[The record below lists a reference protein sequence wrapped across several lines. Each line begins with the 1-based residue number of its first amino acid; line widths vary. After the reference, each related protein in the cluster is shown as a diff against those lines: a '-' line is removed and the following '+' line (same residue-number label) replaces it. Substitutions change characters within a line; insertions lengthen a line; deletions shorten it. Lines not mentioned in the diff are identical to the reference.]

1 MSARDAGRRTAPS
14 VVIGSGPG
22 GLTAVQ
28 SFREHDATS
37 PVLMISA
44 DPDPPYA
51 RPPLTKDYLT
61 GESERS
67 ELWLAERRWFTDH
80 DVTLRLGTEV
90 VALDRAARML
100 RLDDGT
106 TQSYER
112 LILATGSRPQQLQVP
127 GGDDPELILVRDL
140 SSGERLRELAATHP
154 RVVVIGSGF
163 IGCEAAASLAVRGA
177 DVVLVTGEDVPHLSR
192 LGPEVGRRL
201 AGWLR
206 AAGVELLTGSAVS
219 MIERSGDGWCLHRED
234 GGSVRAEAVVCGG
247 GARPNTELAERSG
260 LKLDHGG
267 IPTDASLQ
275 TVDEHVLAVGDISY
289 ASNTA
294 AGRRVR
300 VEHWG
305 DAETHG
311 QIAGAV
317 LAGVDRRWD
326 TAPGFWST
334 IGGRTLKYAAWGDGY
349 DEYRVVDD
357 GDAWSVWYG
366 KESVLCGVLAVG
378 DDDAYE
384 RGRQQLEQQTPFA
397 AAS

>member
-1 MSARDAGRRTAPS
+1 MSARDARRTAPL
-14 VVIGSGPG
+14 VVVGSGPG
-22 GLTAVQ
+22 GLAAAQ

-37 PVLMISA
+37 PVLLVSS
-44 DPDPPYA
+44 DRHPPYA

-67 ELWLAERRWFTDH
+67 ELWLTERRWFADH
-80 DVTLRLGTEV
+80 DVSLRLGTEV
-90 VALDRAARML
+90 VAFDRAARLL

-106 TQSYER
+106 TQPYDR
-112 LILATGSRPQQLQVP
+112 LVLATGSRPQPLQVP
-127 GGDDPELILVRDL
+127 GGGDPELILVRDL
-140 SSGERLRELAATHP
+140 SSGERLRELAATP
-154 RVVVIGSGF
+154 RRVVVIGSGF

-192 LGPEVGRRL
+192 LGPDVGRRL

-206 AAGVELLTGSAVS
+206 DAGIELLTGSPVS
-219 MIERSGDGWCLHRED
+219 RIERSRGGWRVYRED
-234 GGSVRAEAVVCGG
+234 GGSVRAEAIVCGG
-247 GARPNTELAERSG
+247 GARPKTELAERSS

-267 IPTDASLQ
+267 VPTDASLR
-275 TVDEHVLAVGDISY
+275 TSDEHVFAVGDISY
-289 ASNTA
+289 ALNKA
-294 AGRRVR
+294 PGRRIR

-317 LAGVDRRWD
+317 LASVDRRWD

-384 RGRQQLEQQTPFA
+384 RGRRQLEQQTPFA
-397 AAS
+397 DAS

>member
-1 MSARDAGRRTAPS
+1 MSTRDAGRRSAPL
-14 VVIGSGPG
+14 VVVGSGPG
-22 GLTAVQ
+22 GLAVAQ

-37 PVLMISA
+37 PVLLVSA
-44 DPDPPYA
+44 DPHPPYA

-67 ELWLAERRWFTDH
+67 ELWLTEEGWFADH
-80 DVTLRLGTEV
+80 DVSLRLGTEV
-90 VALDRAARML
+90 VALDRAARLL

-106 TQSYER
+106 TQPYDR
-112 LILATGSRPQQLQVP
+112 LVLATGSRAQPLPVP

-140 SSGERLRELAATHP
+140 SSGERLRELAATP
-154 RVVVIGSGF
+154 RRVVVIGSGF

-192 LGPEVGRRL
+192 LGPAVGQRL

-206 AAGVELLTGSAVS
+206 DAGVELLTGSPVS
-219 MIERSGDGWCLHRED
+219 MIEPSGDGWRVHREQ
-234 GGSVRAEAVVCGG
+234 GGSVRGEAVVCGG

-260 LKLDHGG
+260 LELDHGG
-267 IPTDASLQ
+267 VPTDASLR
-275 TVDEHVLAVGDISY
+275 TADEHVLAVGDIAY

-294 AGRRVR
+294 AGRRIR

-317 LAGVDRRWD
+317 LAGADRTWD

-349 DEYRVVDD
+349 DYYRVVGD
-357 GDAWSVWYG
+357 GDAWSVLYG
-366 KESVLCGVLAVG
+366 KESALCGVLAVW

-384 RGRQQLEQQTPFA
+384 RTQRQLEQQTPFA
-397 AAS
+397 DAR

>member
-1 MSARDAGRRTAPS
+1 VTATGRRSAPL

-22 GLTAVQ
+22 GLAVAQ

-37 PVLMISA
+37 PMLMISA

-67 ELWLAERRWFTDH
+67 ELWLAEERWFADH
-80 DVTLRLGTEV
+80 AVSVRLGTEV
-90 VALDRAARML
+90 VALDRTARLL

-106 TQSYER
+106 TQPYDR
-112 LILATGSRPQQLQVP
+112 LVLATGSRPQPLPVP
-127 GGDDPELILVRDL
+127 GGDNPELILVRDL
-140 SSGERLRELAATHP
+140 SSGERLRELAATP
-154 RVVVIGSGF
+154 RRVVVIGSGF

-192 LGPEVGRRL
+192 LGADVGKRL

-206 AAGVELLTGSAVS
+206 DAGVELITGSPVS
-219 MIERSGDGWCLHRED
+219 AIERSGDGWRVHRES

-247 GARPNTELAERSG
+247 GARPNTELAEHSG
-260 LKLDHGG
+260 LKLDNGG
-267 IPTDASLQ
+267 VPTDASLR
-275 TVDEHVLAVGDISY
+275 TADAHVLAVGDIAY

-294 AGRRVR
+294 AGRQIR

-317 LAGVDRRWD
+317 LAGADRTWD

-349 DEYRVVDD
+349 DDYRVVSD
-357 GDAWSVWYG
+357 GDAWTVWYG
-366 KESVLCGVLAVG
+366 KESTLCGVLAVG

-384 RGRQQLEQQTPFA
+384 RGQRQLEQQTPFA
-397 AAS
+397 DAS